1 MTWLLYSYKANQV
14 FNCWSTCAKKFWE
27 VPRATHSYLVDNLL
41 SAGLPSLSSSVLARF
56 CKFYESVKNSRS
68 MEVRLVASLA
78 VGDIRTPT
86 GSNCQGIR
94 REFNM
99 QAGSM
104 VLMRGKILDAKRS
117 VPGQDCWR
125 LPCLRKFLN
134 QRYQLEASLK
144 DTMEIDLL
152 IESLCSS

>member
-1 MTWLLYSYKANQV
+1 M
-14 FNCWSTCAKKFWE
+14 
-27 VPRATHSYLVDNLL
+27 
-41 SAGLPSLSSSVLARF
+41 LARF
-56 CKFYESVKNSRS
+56 CKFYESVKNSKS

-152 IESLCSS
+152 IESICSS